1 MTPNAYQIYT
11 YARKFRDA
19 YGKAMEPLCRE
30 LELPQAAVE
39 ILLFLANNPGLN
51 TAKDICTYLR
61 LKPGLVS
68 LHVERLVQ
76 EGYLER
82 CTAPKDRRR
91 CPLVCTR
98 MAEAAISRGR
108 SLQAD
113 FSASLVR
120 GLDAGELERFLGC
133 LSVMEENL
141 NALAAGS
148 CREKEGVSNESR

>member
-68 LHVERLVQ
+68 LYVEHLVQ

-91 CPLVCTR
+91 CPLVCTPG
-98 MAEAAISRGR
+98 AEAAISRGR
-108 SLQAD
+108 SLQAE
-113 FSASLVR
+113 FSVSLVR
-120 GLDAGELERFLGC
+120 GLDAGELERFLEY
-133 LSVMEENL
+133 LSVMEKNL

-148 CREKEGVSNESR
+148 CREKEGAGNESR